1 MADGDAK
8 ASKSGVAVGSCCD
21 FRHVFV
27 GKFLGGQKK
36 QRIEKK
42 ISDGGFLE
50 VSSNIL
56 MKIQDLGI
64 LLYNLT
70 WENAKGYIR
79 NGRCWLE

>member
-1 MADGDAK
+1 MEMPRLLSRASLWEVVVISDMFLWANSWAAK
-8 ASKSGVAVGSCCD
+8 
-21 FRHVFV
+21 
-27 GKFLGGQKK
+27 KK

-64 LLYNLT
+64 LLH
-70 WENAKGYIR
+70 I
-79 NGRCWLE
+79 

>member
-1 MADGDAK
+1 MISDMFLWANSWAAK
-8 ASKSGVAVGSCCD
+8 
-21 FRHVFV
+21 
-27 GKFLGGQKK
+27 KK

-70 WENAKGYIR
+70 
-79 NGRCWLE
+79 